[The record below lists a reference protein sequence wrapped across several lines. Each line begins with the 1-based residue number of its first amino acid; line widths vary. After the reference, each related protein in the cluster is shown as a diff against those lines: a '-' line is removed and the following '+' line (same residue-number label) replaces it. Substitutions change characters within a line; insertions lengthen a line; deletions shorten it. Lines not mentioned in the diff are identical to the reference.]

1 MIALPIVAFS
11 FESVSFKDAIQEG
24 LPSPVSIKR
33 RCCPVPT
40 MYVLV
45 PCRLSNRKSS
55 KRRGEMLPCNV
66 NCDSSQMVVVKNE
79 GNSGGQSYFR

>member
-1 MIALPIVAFS
+1 MIALPMVAFS
-11 FESVSFKDAIQEG
+11 FKSVSFKAAIQEG

-45 PCRLSNRKSS
+45 PCRLSNQISS
-55 KRRGEMLPCNV
+55 KRSGEMLPCNV
-66 NCDSSQMVVVKNE
+66 NCDSSQIGVVKNE
-79 GNSGGQSYFR
+79 GSSGG